1 VDAGP
6 TVEGVFQCA
15 IGKQHFQI
23 ENRASM
29 ETGFQCAGCGEW
41 NPTTV
46 DESAG
51 RNQSYVEDCQV
62 CCKPNLLRV
71 QYDTGEHEFLITA
84 QLESL

>member
-1 VDAGP
+1 
-6 TVEGVFQCA
+6 
-15 IGKQHFQI
+15 
-23 ENRASM
+23 M

-41 NPTTV
+41 NTTMV

-62 CCKPNLLRV
+62 CCKPNVLSV
-71 QYDTGEHEFLITA
+71 QYDTGEDEFVITA